1 MKKINIKSIC
11 VVLFVVI
18 TAFVF
23 DIIFAGYCFFSYP
36 SNNKN
41 DLNILSAEINNK
53 KGVILC
59 KDTLL

>member
-1 MKKINIKSIC
+1 MKKINIKIIC
-11 VVLFVVI
+11 VVL
-18 TAFVF
+18 FVF